1 MNYIYSFY
9 VRCTDI
15 RAATVSVLAPV
26 QTQQKSEDGT
36 DGVLAQKHWFAY
48 RAAQNAIFSLLF
60 NEPVFSRF
68 LAFPTWYHI
77 QHISWYLEDF
87 VISMTTLCLVWEYP
101 KRMRC
106 HGEAGF
112 HCFFFMV
119 WCQPTCLAHI
129 TQPQTSSDISFS
141 CGSFKTPW
149 KKYFNIQTFFFLR
162 GRPSTP
168 QWTSY
173 SKHAAK
179 YYMMSFPELI
189 FNFLTSLHEKCSNCL
204 GSHLTACA
212 DLIAEVNAAS
222 AQMQTSGLT
231 EKFLQN

>member
-1 MNYIYSFY
+1 MHRHQGCNSECFS
-9 VRCTDI
+9 
-15 RAATVSVLAPV
+15 AKLFAV

-149 KKYFNIQTFFFLR
+149 KKYFNIQTFFFFFKR
-162 GRPSTP
+162 KTFHPSVDIVFKARC
-168 QWTSY
+168 QILYDVLSRV
-173 SKHAAK
+173 
-179 YYMMSFPELI
+179 
-189 FNFLTSLHEKCSNCL
+189 NF
-204 GSHLTACA
+204 
-212 DLIAEVNAAS
+212 
-222 AQMQTSGLT
+222 
-231 EKFLQN
+231 